1 MDDLNRKVTAIDSGG
16 GGVPHHDGP
25 ISIAA
30 LLDETAMTSLQWITV
45 TLCAL
50 VTFLDGYDMQLVSLI
65 VPTLSQQW
73 HIPPAGFGGVLTA
86 GVLGISSAAAF
97 IAPLGD
103 KLGRRPLLIAA
114 FLLVGL
120 ASIATAYCTTLDELL
135 ICRLATGLGLGTSL
149 PNATALTA
157 EFSPARWRSRLLV
170 VMYANTGVGAIV
182 AGFTTPAL
190 MGAFG
195 WQSVFLL
202 GGFMPLA
209 CCGLLFWK
217 LSESAPFLFAKNPR
231 HPALASIL
239 RRIRPDIQLNQLAH
253 HEGALRKYG
262 FKDVFSERFRA
273 ATLLLWLV
281 YFFITFVLYVLI
293 SWLPTLLRGQ
303 GWSTPH
309 AIMGAVTLSIGGV
322 TAGAVQ
328 GWFADRGYAAEAL
341 LTGFVVATLALFC
354 FSFIPPSFP
363 NWYSAHH
370 HGRHRHLRR
379 CFCIV
384 GAVGAYISFG
394 NACHRSRIC
403 VCGRACRSSAGAAGR
418 IAPSGAW
425 PFRHSCSDVPHH
437 SNDLMHDSSDWVFRA
452 LAANRRLMLAI
463 KRY

>member
-1 MDDLNRKVTAIDSGG
+1 MHDLNRKVTALDSGG

-25 ISIAA
+25 ISIAT

-50 VTFLDGYDMQLVSLI
+50 VTFLDGYDMQLISLI

-135 ICRLATGLGLGTSL
+135 ICRLATGLGLGMSL

-157 EFSPARWRSRLLV
+157 EFSPARWRSRLVV

-190 MGAFG
+190 MAAFG
-195 WQSVFLL
+195 WRSVFLL

-231 HPALASIL
+231 HPGLASIL
-239 RRIRPDIQLNQLAH
+239 RRVRPDIQLNQLAH
-253 HEGALRKYG
+253 REGALRKYG

-281 YFFITFVLYVLI
+281 YFLITFVLYVLL

-303 GWSTPH
+303 GWSASH

-328 GWFADRGYAAEAL
+328 GWVADRGYGAEAL

-363 NWYSAHH
+363 NWIALIILVGTGTSGGVFALSALSAHIYPSEMRAT
-370 HGRHRHLRR
+370 GVGFASAAAR
-379 CFCIV
+379 V
-384 GAVGAYISFG
+384 GAVLAPLAGSLLLAHGLSVIHVLM
-394 NACHRSRIC
+394 CLTIPLILC
-403 VCGRACRSSAGAAGR
+403 VILVAWF
-418 IAPSGAW
+418 SGHW
-425 PFRHSCSDVPHH
+425 
-437 SNDLMHDSSDWVFRA
+437 
-452 LAANRRLMLAI
+452 RRTED
-463 KRY
+463 